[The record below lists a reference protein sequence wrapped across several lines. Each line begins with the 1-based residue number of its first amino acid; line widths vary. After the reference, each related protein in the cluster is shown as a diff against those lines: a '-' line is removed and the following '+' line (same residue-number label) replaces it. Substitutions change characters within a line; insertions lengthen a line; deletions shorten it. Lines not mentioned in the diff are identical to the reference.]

1 MGEPGRRNI
10 GNEKRPGNSPA
21 EAARKADREKM
32 KELARQKKVLDEELD
47 ELKGNTV
54 KGKAVCML
62 VFLLLTGLLLGLSV
76 GIVKLDVGGV
86 ASTLLSP
93 LIGDVP
99 IARSILPG
107 EMQRKSPSELAAEQ
121 AAFQTRAEA
130 EQTAAQAAAE
140 AEQAAAQAAAEAEQ
154 AAAQAA
160 AEAEQAAV
168 QAQAEAEALAEA
180 ATQAQAE
187 AEAAKALQDYV
198 DTYSAM
204 KPQDAA
210 KLFEGMMPDQE
221 DVVISILEKLTPE
234 ARAAILSN
242 MSITNAA
249 DLTEKMQHKVEEQV
263 SQ

>member
-121 AAFQTRAEA
+121 AASQTRAEA

-168 QAQAEAEALAEA
+168 
-180 ATQAQAE
+180 QAQAE